1 MASPGFS
8 LPSSWRCA
16 RLLLLVVICLPGL
29 LARAA
34 GPDLQRGQVE
44 KLIASFQLDS
54 AEVKIEQLPSA
65 AYRAYYQGH
74 LLIYRH
80 LGQQNEASLTVI
92 KSRWE
97 DLVEA
102 VETMP
107 EEDPLRGVMLSEL
120 LCKRALVEFIH
131 HNYLSAVNH
140 ARLGRKL
147 IAENA
152 RRFPD
157 NVEQRK
163 MLGLFNVVLGA
174 VPSRYQWLINL
185 LGFEGDIAQGI
196 HQLEQAAQKGDL
208 LALEAE
214 IILYHVEKNILNQS
228 EEALDRLRDVRNRVG
243 KNMLIDYFLATG
255 LMSIK
260 HNESALR
267 VLLRRPHYDDGK
279 VFLIPYWDYQ
289 LGKAYY
295 YRGDMKRAQRYLARF
310 VRDYQGRMFRTDASF
325 RLGMALTFSGS
336 YSVGKTFFLA
346 VADQQGDQFD
356 EDDYAQYLCQR
367 FAHQPPSE
375 SVLTLFRARNL
386 YDGGYFDQ
394 AIAAL
399 ESMPQDQLSAEEWC
413 EWHYRFARIHHTE
426 GRLDQ
431 ALDHYRSC
439 LSREVS
445 KELRYLHA
453 YACYFQADIAR
464 SRNHP
469 DEARDLFQAALRY
482 NHYFYQDGLEN
493 RSKAALSALGK

>member
-1 MASPGFS
+1 MALPGFS
-8 LPSSWRCA
+8 LPLHWFQARWLLYCA
-16 RLLLLVVICLPGL
+16 FSLLCLTG
-29 LARAA
+29 RAA
-34 GPDLQRGQVE
+34 GPDLLRAQIE
-44 KLIASFQLDS
+44 TLIASFQLDS

-65 AYRAYYQGH
+65 AYQAYYQGNI
-74 LLIYRH
+74 LIYRY
-80 LGQQNEASLTVI
+80 LGQQDEASLTVI
-92 KSRWE
+92 EARWH
-97 DLVEA
+97 DLVAE

-107 EEDPLRGVMLSEL
+107 EKDPLRGVMLSEL
-120 LCKRALVEFIH
+120 LGKRALVEFIH
-131 HNYLSAVNH
+131 HDYLSAVNH

-152 RRFPD
+152 RRFPE

-185 LGFEGDIAQGI
+185 LGFEGDINLGI
-196 HQLEQAAQKGDL
+196 RQLEHAAQKGDL

-228 EEALDRLRDVRNRVG
+228 EDALARLREVRNRVG

-260 HNESALR
+260 HNESALQ

-279 VFLIPYWDYQ
+279 VFLLPYWDYQ

-295 YRGDMKRAQRYLARF
+295 YRGDMKRAQRYLAQF
-310 VRDYQGRMFRTDASF
+310 VRDYRGRMFRTDASF

-336 YSVGKTFFLA
+336 YTVGKTFFQA
-346 VADQQGDQFD
+346 VADQRGDQFD

-399 ESMPQDQLSAEEWC
+399 QSMPPDQLSADEWC

-426 GRLDQ
+426 GRLDR

-445 KELRYLHA
+445 KELRHLHA

-464 SRNHP
+464 SRNRP
-469 DEARDLFQAALRY
+469 DEAKSLFQEALRY

-493 RSKAALSALGK
+493 RSKAALAALEK

>member
-1 MASPGFS
+1 MA
-8 LPSSWRCA
+8 LPSFPFAFPWRYA
-16 RLLLLVVICLPGL
+16 RLLLLVVIGL
-29 LARAA
+29 LGLPARAA
-34 GPDLQRGQVE
+34 GPDLLRAQVE
-44 KLIASFQLDS
+44 NLIASFQLDS

-65 AYRAYYQGH
+65 AYQAYYQGN

-80 LGQQNEASLTVI
+80 LGRQDEASLAVI
-92 KSRWE
+92 EAHWDK
-97 DLVEA
+97 LVEA
-102 VETMP
+102 VQTAP
-107 EEDPLRGVMLSEL
+107 EKDPMRGVMLSEL

-131 HNYLSAVNH
+131 HHYLSAVNY

-147 IAENA
+147 ITENA
-152 RRFPD
+152 HRFPD
-157 NVEQRK
+157 HVEQRK

-185 LGFEGDIAQGI
+185 LGFEGDITRGI
-196 HQLEQAAQKGDL
+196 RQLEQAAQQGDL

-228 EEALDRLRDVRNRVG
+228 EAALDRLREVRNRVG

-260 HNESALR
+260 HNERALR

-295 YRGDMKRAQRYLARF
+295 YRGDMKRAQHYLAQF
-310 VRDYQGRMFRTDASF
+310 VRDYRGRMFRTDASF

-346 VADQQGDQFD
+346 VADQQDDQFD

-394 AIAAL
+394 ATAAL
-399 ESMPQDQLSAEEWC
+399 ESMPQAQFSADEWC

-464 SRNHP
+464 SRDRP
-469 DEARDLFQAALRY
+469 DEAKDWFQQALRY

-493 RSKAALSALGK
+493 RSKAALAALKQ